1 MFSFRSLVI
10 VVVVSSSLPCIARI
24 YLFFPLFQ
32 FQVYLA
38 LLHYYS
44 CAQLLLLPQVATCL
58 VLPCL
63 ALLVASHPFPTVGNL
78 THSLSL
84 SSLLFPSLCAPP
96 FFFFLSSLSADQF
109 FCTHSCGCFSKE
121 RKRHS
126 AFIAASLSTS
136 FVLVQCHYYL
146 VNQRQF
152 QP

>member
-10 VVVVSSSLPCIARI
+10 VVVSSSLACIGRI
-24 YLFFPLFQ
+24 YLFFLFFSSKCTQ
-32 FQVYLA
+32 HYYTITAVLNYFFCHRQQLA
-38 LLHYYS
+38 LS
-44 CAQLLLLPQVATCL
+44 
-58 VLPCL
+58 CL

-109 FCTHSCGCFSKE
+109 YCTHSCGCFSKE